1 MVRVNFRNFHSVR
14 LNDRIRVC
22 SRGYNSILFDWVL
35 NEPISHPT
43 ITLWNKSDD
52 WHSSKTC
59 IGTSNQ
65 YTVWKSRDFDL
76 TTKKKSWKQHTMYA
90 IVCLLQLNA
99 SISRNFCQKIGE
111 SKFPQIPHCA
121 SLFSLIYVAP
131 PYSRHM
137 CGVGVAMFMYV
148 FRIGFKKS
156 FRPQTVS
163 NYSY

>member
-1 MVRVNFRNFHSVR
+1 MTEFVFALWVTILYYFIEFWTSQLVI
-14 LNDRIRVC
+14 LLSLFGI
-22 SRGYNSILFDWVL
+22 SRTIDIPPKLALALLINTQCGNHGIL
-35 NEPISHPT
+35 IS
-43 ITLWNKSDD
+43 L
-52 WHSSKTC
+52 
-59 IGTSNQ
+59 Q
-65 YTVWKSRDFDL
+65 
-76 TTKKKSWKQHTMYA
+76 KKKSWKQHTMYA